1 MTLWYAGLLAT
12 ALLMFGSTV
21 YLGLERHLD
30 REMNESLVR
39 QARTIGDEVL
49 VTVAARGPQF
59 AVTEIDESYEP
70 EVNGRFIRVTR
81 EDGILLYRSSS
92 PRDGGFDA
100 TQIPPAVG
108 HDREGYK
115 PRMVNAA
122 DRQVVLQGLH
132 YQTSTGEGFLIETGA
147 PYQLIAAQL
156 RSARLALALG
166 IPVFLVVAAAGGLV
180 LVRNSLRPLR
190 EITQQAERISSENL
204 SQRLP
209 VARTGDEVERLALS
223 LNRMIERLEE
233 SIQHIS
239 RFSADVSHEL
249 RTPLTILRGELETM
263 AQQRSRDAESLEM
276 IGNSLEEI
284 DRLARI
290 VDQLLIISRL
300 DAGQAGMEREQVNL
314 AELATSTA
322 EQMRLLADEK
332 KIAIHFSLEPT
343 VNVAG
348 DRLRLKQVLVNL
360 LDNAI
365 KYTAETGTIELIV
378 REESGRAR
386 LGVADNGIGIAS
398 AEQPYVFDRFYRT
411 DKARARATGGA
422 GLGLSIVK
430 AIVVAHEGRVSV
442 VSIEGKGTTL
452 WVELPMS
459 ADVASPR
466 VAEIESRR
474 DAEHM
479 VGLRELRA
487 GTEFLSPSA
496 REKGSDRPS

>member
-1 MTLWYAGLLAT
+1 MNTKSLRFRMTLWYAGLLAT
-12 ALLMFGSTV
+12 ALLLFGTTV
-21 YLGLERHLD
+21 YLGLERHLN
-30 REMNESLVR
+30 REMHESLVR
-39 QARTIGDEVL
+39 QARTIGDEAL
-49 VTVAARGPQF
+49 VSVAARGPQF

-81 EDGILLYRSSS
+81 EDGSLLYQSRS
-92 PRDGGFDA
+92 PRDGSFDA
-100 TQIPPAVG
+100 TQLPPAVG
-108 HDREGYK
+108 RDKEGYK
-115 PRMVNAA
+115 PRMADAA
-122 DRQVVLQGLH
+122 GRQLVLQGLL
-132 YQTSTGEGFLIETGA
+132 YETPAGDRFLVETGA

-166 IPVFLVVAAAGGLV
+166 TPVFLVAAALGGLI

-190 EITQQAERISSENL
+190 AITEQAERISSANL

-284 DRLARI
+284 DRLTRI

-300 DAGQAGMEREQVNL
+300 DAGQAGMEREFVNL
-314 AELATSTA
+314 GELATSTA

-332 KIAIHFSLEPT
+332 KIVVHFSVEPR
-343 VNVAG
+343 VYVSG

-365 KYTAETGTIELIV
+365 KYTGEMGSIELIV
-378 REESGRAR
+378 RAESGRAL
-386 LGVADNGIGIAS
+386 LGVSDSGIGIAGR
-398 AEQPYVFDRFYRT
+398 ELPYVFDRFYRT

-430 AIVVAHEGRVSV
+430 AIAAAHEGRVWITST
-442 VSIEGKGTTL
+442 EGEGTTL
-452 WVELPMS
+452 WVELPLGAEPPERQAADIEARPS
-459 ADVASPR
+459 AEQV
-466 VAEIESRR
+466 
-474 DAEHM
+474 M
-479 VGLRELRA
+479 GLREWRA
-487 GTEFLSPSA
+487 GA
-496 REKGSDRPS
+496 KGS

>member
-1 MTLWYAGLLAT
+1 MNTKSLRFRMTLWYAGLLAT

-21 YLGLERHLD
+21 YLGLERHLN

-49 VTVAARGPQF
+49 VAVAARGPQF

-70 EVNGRFIRVTR
+70 EVNARFIRVTH
-81 EDGILLYRSSS
+81 EDGSLLYRSSS
-92 PRDGGFDA
+92 PRDGSFDA
-100 TQIPPAVG
+100 TQIDAAG
-108 HDREGYK
+108 GRDREGYK
-115 PRMVNAA
+115 PRMVDAGG
-122 DRQVVLQGLH
+122 RQLVMQGLH
-132 YQTSTGEGFLIETGA
+132 YETSSREKFLIETGA

-156 RSARLALALG
+156 RSARLAFALG
-166 IPVFLVVAAAGGLV
+166 IPVFLVAAAAGGLI

-190 EITQQAERISSENL
+190 EITEQAERISSENL

-209 VARTGDEVERLALS
+209 VAHTGDEVERLALS

-249 RTPLTILRGELETM
+249 RTPLTILRGELETI
-263 AQQRSRDAESLEM
+263 AQQRFRDAESLEM

-300 DAGQAGMEREQVNL
+300 DAGQAGMERERVNL

-332 KIAIHFSLEPT
+332 KIAMRFSVEPT

-365 KYTAETGTIELIV
+365 KYTGETGTIELIV
-378 REESGRAR
+378 REESGRAL

-411 DKARARATGGA
+411 DKARTRATGGA

-442 VSIEGKGTTL
+442 ASVEGKGTTL
-452 WVELPMS
+452 WVELPMC
-459 ADVASPR
+459 ANVVEPR
-466 VAEIESRR
+466 VAEIEGRR

-479 VGLRELRA
+479 AGLRELRA
-487 GTEFLSPSA
+487 GTKSS
-496 REKGSDRPS
+496 